1 MITIIT
7 GNPGAGKTLYTVDK
21 LLRGIVGTTVDEEV
35 DGEIIKHPRTIYSNV
50 NGLLLDH
57 EKIDGSDKGGLRNW
71 HEWAKPGSVIVFD
84 EVQKTWEPRAN
95 GSKVPPDIQALE
107 THRHMGVDF
116 ILITQG
122 LMLTERNLCMLCN
135 RHLHVRRIGNMP
147 LAIVYEWDHASRT
160 LMYSKAVA
168 KAPYRYSKAVY
179 KLYKSAKLHT
189 SQKRRIPTLVYF
201 ILAGLLALAY
211 LAPTTY
217 TRLAERTGLKKAEPA
232 AGASLAADSK
242 KPAQG
247 QGVQP
252 VPVVQPAP
260 ALAPEPAFI
269 DDRVAFIPRISGKP
283 ETAPAYDQIRRV
295 ANMPLVSGGVC
306 MQGKC
311 RCVTQQGTD
320 VGMTHDECK
329 AWLSSPP
336 FDPYTQQVQPAPQAA
351 PKSEEVEAS
360 SETATFQPPPPRQPG
375 IVDLQREAVRVAS
388 VARH

>member
-35 DGEIIKHPRTIYSNV
+35 DGDIVKHPRTIYTNV

-57 EKIDGSDKGGLRNW
+57 EKIDGSADGGLRNW
-71 HEWAKPGSVIVFD
+71 HEWAKPGSVIVMD
-84 EVQKTWEPRAN
+84 EVQKIWEPRAN

-116 ILITQG
+116 IFITQG

-189 SQKRRIPTLVYF
+189 SQKRRIPTLVF
-201 ILAGLLALAY
+201 GVLAGLLALAY
-211 LAPTTY
+211 LAPTTF
-217 TRLAERTGLKKAEPA
+217 TRLAERTGLSKPAKPAETASKAPPESKWSATPPPSVAAVPASLPASAPA
-232 AGASLAADSK
+232 AAA
-242 KPAQG
+242 P
-247 QGVQP
+247 VQ
-252 VPVVQPAP
+252 A
-260 ALAPEPAFI
+260 
-269 DDRVAFIPRISGKP
+269 VAFAGCIAAATRCTCYDTAGAPVERDP
-283 ETAPAYDQIRRV
+283 AACHDMTAPPRV
-295 ANMPLVSGGVC
+295 VLAGG
-306 MQGKC
+306 
-311 RCVTQQGTD
+311 TIPDD
-320 VGMTHDECK
+320 VRPHVPES
-329 AWLSSPP
+329 AI
-336 FDPYTQQVQPAPQAA
+336 YI
-351 PKSEEVEAS
+351 
-360 SETATFQPPPPRQPG
+360 PPPQQPPG
-375 IVDLQREAVRVAS
+375 IVDLRRAVDAVA
-388 VARH
+388 AGAF

>member
-35 DGEIIKHPRTIYSNV
+35 DGEIVKHPRTIYTNV

-57 EKIDGSDKGGLRNW
+57 EKIDGSAEGGLRNW
-71 HEWAKPGSVIVFD
+71 HEWAKPGSVIVMD
-84 EVQKTWEPRAN
+84 EVQKIWEPRAN

-116 ILITQG
+116 IFITQG

-217 TRLAERTGLKKAEPA
+217 TRLAERTGLKKPDAVATAPA
-232 AGASLAADSK
+232 SSPDAK

-252 VPVVQPAP
+252 GQAVQPGP
-260 ALAPEPAFI
+260 AAAPEPAFI
-269 DDRVAFIPRISGKP
+269 DDRVAFIPRLSGKP
-283 ETAPAYDQIRRV
+283 ETAPAYDQIRHV
-295 ANMPLVSGGVC
+295 VNMPLVTGGVC
-306 MQGKC
+306 FKGHCK
-311 RCVTQQGTD
+311 CVTQQGTD
-320 VGMTHDECK
+320 AGMTHEECK
-329 AWLSSPP
+329 AWMAAPP
-336 FDPYTQQVQPAPQAA
+336 FDPYTQPQVVAQSSPKPAEVPPAA
-351 PKSEEVEAS
+351 EPS
-360 SETATFQPPPPRQPG
+360 TYQPPPPRQPG
-375 IVDLQREAVRVAS
+375 IVDLQRAAARVAS
-388 VARH
+388 M

>member
-21 LLRGIVGTTVDEEV
+21 LLRGLVGTTVDEEV
-35 DGEIIKHPRTIYSNV
+35 DGEIVKHPRTIYTNV

-57 EKIDGSDKGGLRNW
+57 EKIDGSAEGGLRNW
-71 HEWAKPGSVIVFD
+71 HEWAKPGSVIVMD
-84 EVQKTWEPRAN
+84 EVQKIWEPRAN

-147 LAIVYEWDHASRT
+147 LAIVYEWDHASRS

-189 SQKRRIPTLVYF
+189 KQKRSVPTLLYL
-201 ILAGLLALAY
+201 ILAAIVAVGY
-211 LAPTTY
+211 LAPHTY
-217 TRLAERTGLKKAEPA
+217 VRLAERTGLKKPDAVATAPA
-232 AGASLAADSK
+232 SSPDAK

-252 VPVVQPAP
+252 AQAVQPGP
-260 ALAPEPAFI
+260 AAAPEPAFI
-269 DDRVAFIPRISGKP
+269 DDRVAFMPRLSGKP
-283 ETAPAYDQIRRV
+283 ETAPAYDQIRHV
-295 ANMPLVSGGVC
+295 VNMPLVSGGLC
-306 MQGKC
+306 MSGKC
-311 RCVTQQGTD
+311 RCVTQQGSD
-320 VGMTHDECK
+320 AGMTHEECK
-329 AWLSSPP
+329 AWMAAPP
-336 FDPYTQQVQPAPQAA
+336 FDPYTQPQVVAQAS
-351 PKSEEVEAS
+351 PKPVEVPPSAEPS
-360 SETATFQPPPPRQPG
+360 TYQPPPPKHPG
-375 IVDLQREAVRVAS
+375 IVDLRRAVDAVA
-388 VARH
+388 AGAL